1 MARGYSISD
10 RRLTLPTVLAD
21 CVAGAMAFPLA
32 ALVVPPGMLAKDAT
46 QFVLVVLPL
55 GLLLLS
61 IMLVLA
67 RLPEPPIW
75 NVPRAVT
82 AGVGRSTLLCM
93 LLLCILL
100 LTGSGSALPL
110 GLFAVA
116 WGVLAL
122 ASALIRIAWLKH
134 APRISV

>member
-21 CVAGAMAFPLA
+21 CVVGAMAFPLA
-32 ALVVPPGMLAKDAT
+32 ALVVPPDMLVKEAT
-46 QFVLVVLPL
+46 QSVLVVLPL

-75 NVPRAVT
+75 NVSRAIT

-100 LTGSGSALPL
+100 LTGSALPL
-110 GLFAVA
+110 GLFGVA